1 MGGGERGSRG
11 CEERETE
18 LMRGRRRRRKRK
30 RRLEERTRRRQEKSF
45 KSVFLLDFK
54 DVIMKMTADD
64 NSGPLMDL
72 LPICCSLYRNKH
84 IRTVLR
90 YKHRADV

>member
-1 MGGGERGSRG
+1 MALWGGQAKGEMMGGGERGRRG

-45 KSVFLLDFK
+45 KSVFFIGLQRCDHEN
-54 DVIMKMTADD
+54 D
-64 NSGPLMDL
+64 
-72 LPICCSLYRNKH
+72 R
-84 IRTVLR
+84 
-90 YKHRADV
+90 